1 MGHMQKTSIDD
12 SNMFIVQATLDVEFF
27 IFNQTTWEG
36 YKN

>member
-1 MGHMQKTSIDD
+1 MRKTSIDD

-27 IFNQTTWEG
+27 IFNPTTREW